1 MTGYDVHLSLQ
12 VTTGGPHALSDVAD
26 CLAEVIADLDDR
38 EAFLL
43 DWSLGLD
50 ASSARVDI
58 DMTVEAEHH
67 ANAISHAHDLVR
79 SATSQVS
86 SATRATFADSGN
98 SIRVF
103 A

>member
-1 MTGYDVHLSLQ
+1 MNAYEIHLSLQ
-12 VTTGGPHALSDVAD
+12 VTTDDSHALGDVAD
-26 CLAEVIADLDDR
+26 FLAEALADIDDHD
-38 EAFLL
+38 ASLM

-50 ASSARVDI
+50 TSASRVDI

-67 ANAISHAHDLVR
+67 ANAISHAHGLVR
-79 SATSQVS
+79 SATSEVS
-86 SATRATFADSGN
+86 SATGAAFSDSGN

>member
-1 MTGYDVHLSLQ
+1 MNAYEVHLSLQ
-12 VTTGGPHALSDVAD
+12 VTTADPHDLSDVVD
-26 CLAEVIADLDDR
+26 SLAEALADIDDQD
-38 EAFLL
+38 ASLM

-50 ASSARVDI
+50 SSASRVDI
-58 DMTVEAEHH
+58 DMSVEADHH

-79 SATSQVS
+79 SATSAVI
-86 SATRATFADSGN
+86 SATNANFTDSDN